1 MTFKELG
8 YDWLGW
14 NQGLLLFINHGLPDG
29 LQPFARLG
37 SALGNYWAAPL
48 VFAALLWWS
57 GRAQDELRRAAVRR
71 QAYVFAAGFLLA
83 FAVAAL
89 LKFGLDL
96 PRPAGA
102 LGAAV
107 RVDVP
112 EETRHAF
119 PSGHS
124 TYAALLAASIR
135 PLAPIPTRLAL
146 TLGVVWVGYSRVALG
161 AHFPAD
167 VVGGWLLALA
177 CTCASYFLLQR
188 LTGQGRQAV

>member
-1 MTFKELG
+1 MTFKEVG

-14 NQGLLLFINHGLPDG
+14 NQSLLLSINHGLPHD
-29 LQPFARLG
+29 LQTFALVG

-48 VFAALLWWS
+48 VFAALLWWRRRS
-57 GRAQDELRRAAVRR
+57 QDELRRAAVLR

-89 LKFGLDL
+89 LKWGLDL
-96 PRPAGA
+96 PRPAAA

-107 RVDVP
+107 RVVVP

-124 TYAALLAASIR
+124 IYAALLAATLW
-135 PLAPIPTRLAL
+135 PLAL
-146 TLGVVWVGYSRVALG
+146 SRR
-161 AHFPAD
+161 
-167 VVGGWLLALA
+167 GW
-177 CTCASYFLLQR
+177 R
-188 LTGQGRQAV
+188 

>member
-1 MTFKELG
+1 MTLKELG

-14 NQGLLLFINHGLPDG
+14 NQTLLLSINHGLPDE
-29 LQPFARLG
+29 LQSVALVG

-57 GRAQDELRRAAVRR
+57 RRSRDELRRAAIRR
-71 QAYVFAAGFLLA
+71 QAYTFGASFLLA
-83 FAVAAL
+83 FAAAAL
-89 LKFGLDL
+89 LKWGLDL

-107 RVDVP
+107 RTVVP

-124 TYAALLAASIR
+124 LYAALVASALW
-135 PLAPIPTRLAL
+135 PLAHSTARLIL
-146 TLGVVWVGYSRVALG
+146 ILGVLWVGYSRVALG

-177 CTCASYFLLQR
+177 CACASHIALQR
-188 LTGQGRQAV
+188 LTGSGRQAA